1 MACLPVRIA
10 LSYNVSLDFLKHMQ
24 FSTGSHSVFN
34 LKVHL
39 IFVVAYRRQAISARI
54 LKRLIEIF
62 TEVCL
67 CDRAQLIEC
76 SGERDHVHLLI
87 SYPPRV
93 CLSNLIR
100 KLKATSSLVIRQ
112 EFHQEIRHMLWGKRF
127 WTKSYCAITVGDGAT
142 TAIIDI

>member
-1 MACLPVRIA
+1 ML
-10 LSYNVSLDFLKHMQ
+10 

-67 CDRAQLIEC
+67 CDRAQLREC

-87 SYPPRV
+87 SYPATV

-100 KLKATSSLVIRQ
+100 KIKSTSSRVIRQ
-112 EFHQEIRHMLWGKRF
+112 EFHQEIRHMLWGERF
-127 WTKSYCAITVGDGAT
+127 WTKIYCAISVGDGAT
-142 TAIIDI
+142 TAIIEQYIKNQRPN